1 MKIRLW
7 GTRGSVPVSSPQM
20 TRYGGDT
27 TCIEV
32 RSESGGR
39 LILDAGTGIHAL
51 GDSMDHEIPTDCTI
65 CFSHAHW
72 DHLQGLPHFKPL
84 YNPNWRLSLRG
95 PVLAGD
101 VPFSQNLLEIFDEK
115 HFPVPWRELPRRPI
129 LEFTPGEQFQVGDMT
144 VKTCPTAHPGSCAAY
159 RIEADG
165 WSFVFTGDHECG
177 DKGDSKATKR
187 LLDFMAGADVALVD
201 GHYFLKDY
209 PLHQG
214 WGHSAMEQWP
224 ALLAGRGVKHLIYT
238 HYDPSYC
245 DRELD
250 KVFDALRENCRL
262 PISLQ
267 LGCQGMLITADGGET
282 EEREESLESINCKLC
297 DFFHRIS
304 HFSDTNVVLDSVL
317 NQARALSNADAGTI
331 YLLENNSLVFSYAAN
346 DTLFPGSEA
355 NKYAYLNASLPLDTA
370 SIAGFVACTGRVLNI
385 PDVRAIPRS
394 EPYTFNDA
402 FDLATGYRTVS
413 MLTVPFTDVQ
423 NRILGVLQL
432 INSVKNGRIQ
442 AFPPNTVRYVGRLVM
457 LAGNSLER
465 ARLANDLI
473 LRMLRTASLRDPRET
488 ASHVRRVGA
497 MAAEIYHRWAEKH
510 GLSAEEIRAA
520 KGRLRLA
527 AMLHDV
533 GKVGIPDAILKKP
546 GRLTPE
552 ERRIMEKHA
561 VMGARLFENA
571 TQDVDM
577 LAHTIALHHHQK
589 WNGSGYTGSDKHP
602 LLSGTDIPLE
612 ARITAIADVYDAL
625 ISRRCYKEAWDVK
638 DALDILRNDSGS
650 HFDPELVD
658 VFMEIHDVITA
669 ICKRFPDLE
678 DA

>member
-7 GTRGSVPVSSPQM
+7 GTRGSVPVPSPQM
-20 TRYGGDT
+20 ARYGGDT
-27 TCIEV
+27 TCVEI
-32 RSESGGR
+32 RSDSGDR
-39 LILDAGTGIHAL
+39 LILDAGTGIYAL
-51 GDSMDHEIPTDCTI
+51 GDCMDHEVPTDCTI

-84 YNPNWRLSLRG
+84 YNPSWRLSMRG
-95 PVLAGD
+95 PTLGG
-101 VPFSQNLLEIFDEK
+101 VPFSQSLLEIFDEK
-115 HFPVPWRELPRRPI
+115 HFPVPWRELPQRPV
-129 LEFTPGEQFQVGDMT
+129 LEFTPGEEFRVGDMT
-144 VKTCPTAHPGSCAAY
+144 VKTCPTVHPGSCTAY

-177 DKGDSKATKR
+177 DKPDNPAVER
-187 LLDFMAGADVALVD
+187 LLDFTAGADVVLAD
-201 GHYFLKDY
+201 GHYFARDY
-209 PLHQG
+209 ALHRG
-214 WGHSAMEQWP
+214 WGHSAQEQWP
-224 ALLAGRGVKHLIYT
+224 AALAQRGVRHLIFT
-238 HYDPSYC
+238 HYAPSYC
-245 DRELD
+245 DSELD
-250 KVFDALRENCRL
+250 KAFDSLRENCRSL
-262 PISLQ
+262 SISLQ
-267 LGCQGMLITADGGET
+267 MGCQGMLITSHGGET
-282 EEREESLESINCKLC
+282 EEQEESLESINCKLC

-304 HFSDTNVVLDSVL
+304 HFSDTNIVLDSVL
-317 NQARALSNADAGTI
+317 NQARAMSNADAGTI
-331 YLLENNSLVFSYAAN
+331 YLVEDNKLVFSYAAN

-355 NKYAYLNASLPLDTA
+355 NKYAYLNASLPLDTR
-370 SIAGFVACTGRVLNI
+370 SIAGFVACTGRALNI
-385 PDVRAIPRS
+385 PDVRSIS
-394 EPYTFNDA
+394 TNEPYSFKDA
-402 FDLATGYRTVS
+402 FDLSTGYRTVS
-413 MLTVPFTDVQ
+413 MLTLPFTDVQ

-432 INSVKNGRIQ
+432 INSMNNGRVQ
-442 AFPPNTVRYVGRLVM
+442 AFTPSMARYVGRMVM

-465 ARLANDLI
+465 ARMANDLI

-510 GLSAEEIRAA
+510 GLLSDEIRAA

-552 ERRIMEKHA
+552 ERKVMEKHA

-571 TQDVDM
+571 TQDVDV
-577 LAHTIALHHHQK
+577 LAYTIALHHHQRWDGK
-589 WNGSGYTGSDKHP
+589 GYTGSPEHP
-602 LLSGTDIPLE
+602 LLAATDIPLA

-638 DALDILRNDSGS
+638 DAVDILRQDAGS

-669 ICKRFPDLE
+669 IHKRFPDQE
-678 DA
+678 DV